1 MEVDVRDMEEHTTQ
15 QLVQGPGIMVNVAF
29 TSYPDG
35 TIVAEC
41 TDIPGCVSQGETM
54 SEAKA
59 NIADAIAA
67 CLSVILE
74 DALHSRE
81 PLCSEQGNTVVEQFH
96 IAPPHVLDCA

>member
-1 MEVDVRDMEEHTTQ
+1 MEEQTTQ
-15 QLVQGPGIMVNVAF
+15 HLVPESGIVVNVAF
-29 TSYPDG
+29 TSDPDG

-41 TDIPGCVSQGETM
+41 TDIPGCVSQGQSM

-74 DALHSRE
+74 DALRSRE
-81 PLCSEQGNTVVEQFH
+81 PQRSEQGKTVFAQFH
-96 IAPPHVLDCA
+96 IEPPHVLDCA

>member
-1 MEVDVRDMEEHTTQ
+1 VDVRDMEPETTQ
-15 QLVQGPGIMVNVAF
+15 HLVQAPGIMVNVAF

-41 TDIPGCVSQGETM
+41 TDIPGCISQGETM
-54 SEAKA
+54 AEAKI

-74 DALHSRE
+74 DALHSRQ
-81 PLCSEQGNTVVEQFH
+81 PQRLEQGKTIIEQFH
-96 IAPPHVLDCA
+96 ISPPQVLDCA